1 MGITKGALG
10 LALALFLAQ
19 SANAWATGAI
29 AVDDEPG
36 GKPSEAGYGIGFGDD
51 KDSAMK
57 SAMKKCKE
65 AGNDNCSV
73 KVWFEGCGAYA
84 SSKKYYGHGL
94 GASASQAA
102 QAALN
107 DCNDNSCK
115 VVVTDCV
122 GDRALDPHR
131 ANLFDMGQKYSDLM
145 RSSELRAILE
155 KRAA

>member
-1 MGITKGALG
+1 MGITKGARG

-84 SSKKYYGHGL
+84 SSFEKYGVGWGKSKE
-94 GASASQAA
+94 GAEEK
-102 QAALN
+102 ALDACGN
-107 DCNDNSCK
+107 DHCK
-115 VVVTDCV
+115 VVASDC
-122 GDRALDPHR
+122 A
-131 ANLFDMGQKYSDLM
+131 
-145 RSSELRAILE
+145 E
-155 KRAA
+155 